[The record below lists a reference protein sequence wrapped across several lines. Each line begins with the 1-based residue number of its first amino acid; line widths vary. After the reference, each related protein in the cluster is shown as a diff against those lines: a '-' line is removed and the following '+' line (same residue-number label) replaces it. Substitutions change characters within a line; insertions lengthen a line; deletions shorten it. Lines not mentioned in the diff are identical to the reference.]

1 MTPILGLLW
10 TKTMSWF
17 WPRKLLSLREN
28 SARWNKLRIAHLK
41 KEPECAACGRR
52 GELEVHHIIPVS
64 FDSNKQFDPNNLI
77 TLCASPCHFVFGH
90 FFCYH
95 CYNRDV
101 RKMVAEFKK
110 TMQHKKVCLER
121 FR

>member
-1 MTPILGLLW
+1 MTPALKHLW
-10 TKTMSWF
+10 LRTTSWF
-17 WPRKLLSLREN
+17 WPKKLLLLREN
-28 SARWNKLRIAHLK
+28 HTRWTALRKAHLK

-52 GELEVHHIIPVS
+52 GELEVHHIIPVA
-64 FDSNKQFDPNNLI
+64 FDSDKQFDPNNLI
-77 TLCASPCHFVFGH
+77 TLCATPCHFVFGH

-101 RKMVAEFKK
+101 RKVVADFKK
-110 TMQHKKVCLER
+110 IMRTKKVCLER